1 MSDTTLLARPASQTA
16 NTRQPVLCFQRTAL
30 GQAQLQLPTEVLSP
44 QATRLLMLF
53 EEPQTLQGLREMID
67 EPWLPEAL
75 IDLERRKLVRR
86 ASMTLPQRAPA
97 DTSATGQAKGVDLSR
112 EAARRLAR
120 QRAQARILFLQQIG
134 KLSTLMVDRIES
146 CQTEAELQRLSPFF
160 SDLPLPAPSASR
172 NSVSVQ

>member
-1 MSDTTLLARPASQTA
+1 MSDTTLLDRPASQTA
-16 NTRQPVLCFQRTAL
+16 TTSQPVLCFQRTAL

-53 EEPQTLQGLREMID
+53 EEPQTLQGLREMVD

-86 ASMTLPQRAPA
+86 ATMTLPQPSPVRTEDA
-97 DTSATGQAKGVDLSR
+97 QVKGVDLSR

-146 CQTEAELQRLSPFF
+146 CQSEADLQRLAPMLST
-160 SDLPLPAPSASR
+160 LLAPAPARPQNNVSA
-172 NSVSVQ
+172 Q